1 MSLLYRICKF
11 ALKLS
16 FSSTNQIE
24 FRNKENLAEIVLTH
38 SVAPHKP
45 GRLCTVSPPVIV
57 YSDTAKNPKQ
67 LHWLDC
73 SEAKPKP
80 LGITVNPNL
89 DVVQDMCVA
98 ESENETLL
106 IVMARKENV
115 PIQAYNSTSGQ
126 LKWSAQKSFE
136 SFNVEADDNGRLYV
150 ADTTYKCIKM
160 FSASDGTY
168 LGSFIKRGDQGL
180 GIPYGLGWCETPRSL
195 VVGHHINLAQ
205 WLISDIH

>member
-45 GRLCTVSPPVIV
+45 GRLCTVSPSVLV
-57 YSDTAKNPKQ
+57 YSDKAKNPEE

-73 SEAKPKP
+73 SEPKPKP

-89 DVVQDMCVA
+89 DVVQDMCIA
-98 ESENETLL
+98 ESEKERLL
-106 IVMARKENV
+106 IQLARKENV
-115 PIQAYNSTSGQ
+115 PLPAYNSTTGQ
-126 LKWSAQKSFE
+126 LKWSAQKSFK
-136 SFNVEADDNGRLYV
+136 SFNVEADDSGRLYV
-150 ADTTYKCIKM
+150 TDITNDCIQM
-160 FSASDGTY
+160 FSVSDGQY
-168 LGSFIKRGDQGL
+168 LKSFIKRGDQGL
-180 GIPYGLGWCETPRSL
+180 GIPCGLGWCETTRSL
-195 VVGHHINLAQ
+195 VVIHSNYTH
-205 WLISDIH
+205 WLISEIH